1 MTSGQD
7 ADRAGSTATVVGI
20 DIGGTKTHLRLRGPD
35 LARDEVVP
43 TANWRLREW
52 HADAAE
58 LLRLVH
64 DLSEGTA
71 IAAMAVGAHGCD
83 DAAECEAFEA
93 AFARISPFPVRVV
106 NDAELMPAALG
117 HPGEIGLVAGTGSIA
132 VCRTPT
138 GEMLVA
144 GGWGWIIGDEG
155 SAASLVR
162 EAARA
167 VARHLDEGGRR
178 DEPLVAAV
186 FEALK
191 IPSPARIGSR
201 LGQIGGPVAA
211 GSFAP
216 IVFAAEAAGSRL
228 AARVVS
234 EGGRSLAE
242 LVARLD
248 RRGAGARR
256 VVAGGSVISSQPS
269 LWRAFC
275 AGLEESCDSRIEP
288 ILFTGAP
295 VEGAHRLAAQLAR
308 SEPGA
313 LFVRP
318 HTSTMTAKASS

>member
-1 MTSGQD
+1 MTSSQG
-7 ADRAGSTATVVGI
+7 AGSAEPTATVVGI
-20 DIGGTKTHLRLRGPD
+20 DIGGTKTHLRLRGPEV
-35 LARDEVVP
+35 ARDEIVP
-43 TANWRLREW
+43 TASWRLREW

-58 LLRLVH
+58 LLRLVA

-83 DAAECEAFEA
+83 DGAECEAFEA
-93 AFARISPFPVRVV
+93 AFAGKSPFPVRVV

-132 VCRTPT
+132 VCRTPS

-162 EAARA
+162 EAAKA
-167 VARHLDEGGRR
+167 VARHLDEGGAR
-178 DEPLVAAV
+178 DEPLVTAV
-186 FEALK
+186 FEALD

-201 LGQIGGPVAA
+201 LSQIGGPAAA

-216 IVFAAEAAGSRL
+216 MVFAAETAGSGL
-228 AARVVS
+228 AANVIR

-248 RRGAGARR
+248 RRGAGAAR

-275 AGLEESCDSRIEP
+275 DGLQQSCDGRIEP

-308 SEPGA
+308 SGA
-313 LFVRP
+313 LFLRP
-318 HTSTMTAKASS
+318 DTSTMTAKASS